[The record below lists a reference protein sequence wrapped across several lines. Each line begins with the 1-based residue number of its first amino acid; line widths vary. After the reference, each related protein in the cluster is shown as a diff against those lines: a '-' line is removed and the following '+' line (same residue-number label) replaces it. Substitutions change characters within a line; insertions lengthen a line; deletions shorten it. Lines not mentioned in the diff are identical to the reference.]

1 MKAQHVTDYTEGKTD
16 CQCHCF
22 GVPQVIITKLCPEN
36 PKKLARLLLG
46 RGNCQTHTALSPA
59 YSDHHCRNPVMI
71 GGDPFS
77 LRRKT
82 CQDGHSHG

>member
-59 YSDHHCRNPVMI
+59 YSDHHCRNPVI
-71 GGDPFS
+71 QWHILLAFQRCCIQDS
-77 LRRKT
+77 LA
-82 CQDGHSHG
+82 